1 MRITS
6 SLRLCILAAFSG
18 IVLTFSCVAETSP
31 AFVSGDRLA
40 VLGDSITH
48 TGSYHREIEL
58 FYLTRLPETLNE
70 VINCGAAGDTSVAA
84 LRRLDWDCLAAR
96 PTVVSVMLGMNDV
109 PRALYA
115 PNKTGP
121 KVEEKRAE
129 RADAF
134 EKSLREITRRLLA
147 SRARVI
153 LIQPSIFDD
162 TAKLEKANLPGLG
175 PALAEYAKKVREI
188 AAEFRVATVD
198 FSGPMTLINREQQ
211 LRDPSFTITGPDR
224 VHPGKPGHLVMAY
237 LFLQAQAAPGLVS
250 SIAIDA
256 AAGRAGAL
264 ENATLS
270 DLVVSPGKVS
280 FTAIET
286 ALPFPVDA
294 AAAPGL
300 DLVPFTTS
308 LNRQLLRISGLA
320 PGNYRLAIDG
330 QPVRDFTAQALAA
343 GVNLAEEKNTPQ
355 MLQAQAVRAAMDRK
369 WDAVAKQRIIAYI
382 ESYAWPDAPRPFVAA
397 AMTEK
402 VKARLAKVGKS
413 NPWVA
418 DQHQLYFD
426 LKPREAELPALAATA
441 LAEARKLA
449 KPLAHRF
456 TLTVIE
462 ASATKP

>member
-1 MRITS
+1 MQITS
-6 SLRLCILAAFSG
+6 CLRLCILATFSG
-18 IVLTFSCVAETSP
+18 MVLVLAAVADTSP
-31 AFVSGDRLA
+31 AFVSGDRWA

-58 FYLTRLPETLNE
+58 FYLTRLSDPLSE

-109 PRALYA
+109 PRDLYA

-121 KVEEKRAE
+121 EVEEKRAQ
-129 RADAF
+129 RAATF
-134 EKSLREITRRLLA
+134 EKSMREITRRLLA
-147 SRARVI
+147 SGARVI

-162 TAKLEKANLPGLG
+162 TAKIEKPNLPGLG
-175 PALAEYAKKVREI
+175 PALEEYAKKVREI

-224 VHPGKPGHLVMAY
+224 VHPGKPGHLVMAF
-237 LFLQAQAAPGLVS
+237 LFLQAQGAPGLVS
-250 SIAIDA
+250 SIAVDA
-256 AAGRAGAL
+256 SAGRAGVL

-270 DLVVSPGKVS
+270 NLVASPGNVS
-280 FTAIET
+280 FTATEA

-300 DLVPFTTS
+300 DLVPFTAS
-308 LNRQLLRISGLA
+308 LNRQLLRVSGLA
-320 PGNYRLAIDG
+320 PGIYRLAIDG
-330 QPVRDFTAQALAA
+330 QPVRDFAAEALTT

-355 MLQAQAVRAAMDRK
+355 MLQAIAVRAALDRK
-369 WDAVAKQRIIAYI
+369 WDAVAKQRVIAYC
-382 ESYAWPDAPRPFVAA
+382 ESYAWPDAPRPFAA
-397 AMTEK
+397 ATMDAK

-418 DQHQLYFD
+418 DQHQLYFE
-426 LKPREAELPALAATA
+426 LKPREAELPGLSAAA

-449 KPLAHRF
+449 RPRPHRF
-456 TLTVIE
+456 TLTAVV
-462 ASATKP
+462 APAPNP

>member
-1 MRITS
+1 MQIIPC
-6 SLRLCILAAFSG
+6 LRLCILATFSG
-18 IVLTFSCVAETSP
+18 MVFALSAVAETSP
-31 AFVSGDRLA
+31 AFVSGDRWA

-58 FYLTRLPETLNE
+58 FYLTRSPETLRD

-109 PRALYA
+109 PRDLYA
-115 PNKTGP
+115 PKKTGP

-129 RADAF
+129 RAAAF

-175 PALAEYAKKVREI
+175 PALEEYAKKVREI

-211 LRDPSFTITGPDR
+211 LRDPSFSITGPDR
-224 VHPGKPGHLVMAY
+224 IHPGKPGHLVMTY
-237 LFLQAQAAPGLVS
+237 LFLKAQEAPGLVS

-256 AAGRAGAL
+256 ATGRAGAL

-280 FTAIET
+280 FTATEA
-286 ALPFPVDA
+286 ALPFPVEA

-300 DLVPFTTS
+300 SLVPFTTS
-308 LNRQLLRISGLA
+308 FNRQLLRISGLA
-320 PGNYRLAIDG
+320 PGNYRLAIDD

-343 GVNLAEEKNTPQ
+343 GVNLAEEKTTPQ

-397 AMTEK
+397 TMTEK
-402 VKARLAKVGKS
+402 AKARLAKVGKS

-426 LKPREAELPALAATA
+426 LKPREAKLPALAATA

-456 TLTVIE
+456 SLTVVLP
-462 ASATKP
+462 APSP